1 MKWKIVKMNLS
12 NETISVLKNFATI
25 NQNLVIKSGSSIST
39 MSAMKNIVASAKVKE
54 TWPTDFAI
62 YDLNEFLSALSLF
75 EKPSLDFN
83 NDFVVMTEDG
93 STDKTLKY
101 WYSDPSVVTTPT
113 KEITMPECEVNFSFE
128 DNLLSNVQKAAAI
141 IGVPDMVLEGMD
153 GGIALLKVTDKKN
166 ATANDYAVEVGINN
180 EDEKTLPYKFWF
192 KVENLK
198 LLAGTYDVAISSK
211 NISHFVNANVDIRYW
226 IALEP
231 ESKYGA

>member
-1 MKWKIVKMNLS
+1 MNLS
-12 NETISVLKNFATI
+12 NETVSVLKNFATI

-39 MSAMKNIVASAKVKE
+39 MSAMKNIVASANVKE

-75 EKPSLDFN
+75 EKPSLDFK
-83 NDFVVMTEDG
+83 NDFVVITEDG
-93 STDKTLKY
+93 STGKTLKY

-128 DNLLSNVQKAAAI
+128 NGLLSNVQKAAAV

-153 GGIALLKVTDKKN
+153 NGIALLKVTDKKN
-166 ATANDYAVEVGINN
+166 ATANDYAVKINVNN
-180 EDEKTLPYKFWF
+180 EDGKNLSYKFWF

-198 LLAGTYDVAISSK
+198 LLSGTYDVAISSK
-211 NISHFVNANVDIRYW
+211 NISHFVNSNVDIQYW

-231 ESKYGA
+231 ESKYDA